1 MPRAEP
7 PALRRSSRSARAC
20 GAALAALLKG
30 SGAVWPCGT
39 ITGASTCPTPSSRSL
54 PFWASQARPPS
65 CGHLREMAAP
75 SASSAHS
82 RRTCSG
88 CAPST
93 PSRNSVR
100 PCWSFGRAITQP
112 GSSNGTGSRHLRP
125 CGRTSFHPRYWPR
138 SMQSGVSVSVRKPD
152 LEIIGFLSRRRRHL
166 ERSPS
171 GTRLCSQPE
180 NANFLSETF
189 PDRHLERAGL
199 THELGSCSR
208 SNDPSH
214 LYPIWEVLL
223 THKHA
228 SVA

>member
-1 MPRAEP
+1 MNVWMVRYEFA
-7 PALRRSSRSARAC
+7 PATIAIMANSMTCGRRYSLPSARR
-20 GAALAALLKG
+20 G
-30 SGAVWPCGT
+30 SS
-39 ITGASTCPTPSSRSL
+39 I
-54 PFWASQARPPS
+54 
-65 CGHLREMAAP
+65 
-75 SASSAHS
+75 SASKV
-82 RRTCSG
+82 
-88 CAPST
+88 
-93 PSRNSVR
+93 RNGVNGSM
-100 PCWSFGRAITQP
+100 AI
-112 GSSNGTGSRHLRP
+112 SSPWN
-125 CGRTSFHPRYWPR
+125 
-138 SMQSGVSVSVRKPD
+138 SVSVRKPD